1 MSSISTLGQAI
12 DQIAR
17 LKVQQNNLDDLSSQI
32 ATGKKTQNFSGL
44 GSDLLRSKRARAD
57 IKSLTQ
63 YTDNIVNG
71 HRRIELMNNAM
82 AQINDQVGTVLDAI
96 TVGIQ
101 QGEGPDLENLQKL
114 ASDVYNFV
122 LDLMN
127 EQDGDRYLFA
137 GSDSSIP
144 PIQDSGLFQTVLGN
158 FVPDQDDITNPPLEA
173 SGFIGEWGNG
183 TLTNQE
189 FIDAYRSTNENVL
202 GYSTSI
208 VSGTT
213 GDVRIRVDENS
224 DFEYTVL
231 ANNEGMKNIVVA
243 LGVLKELPP
252 VEFAPGALND
262 PTVTR
267 PSDDI
272 PPYPSSEKQ
281 DNFYEVLNDLA
292 SMMQQG
298 VEDLRQEQH
307 ALALVQTQTNLVK
320 DQHEYQ
326 INSYKTIIAQVEDV
340 DLTEAVTKIQ
350 QLQVSLEASFSVT
363 SLVSDLTLVNF
374 LR

>member
-1 MSSISTLGQAI
+1 
-12 DQIAR
+12 
-17 LKVQQNNLDDLSSQI
+17 
-32 ATGKKTQNFSGL
+32 
-44 GSDLLRSKRARAD
+44 
-57 IKSLTQ
+57 
-63 YTDNIVNG
+63 
-71 HRRIELMNNAM
+71 M
-82 AQINDQVGTVLDAI
+82 AQMNDQVGTVLDAI

-101 QGEGPDLENLQKL
+101 QGEGPDLANLQKL
-114 ASDVYNFV
+114 ASDVYDFV

-127 EQDGDRYLFA
+127 EQDGNRYLFA

-158 FVPDQDDITNPPLEA
+158 FIPDQDDITNPPLEA

-213 GDVRIRVDENS
+213 GEVRIRVDENS

-231 ANNEGMKNIVVA
+231 ANNDGMKNIVTA

-272 PPYPSSEKQ
+272 PPYPSTEKQ

-292 SMMQQG
+292 AMMQQG

>member
-17 LKVQQNNLDDLSSQI
+17 LKVQQNNLDDLSAQI
-32 ATGKKTQNFSGL
+32 ATGKKTQQFSGL

-57 IKSLTQ
+57 INSLTQ
-63 YTDNIVNG
+63 YTDNILNG
-71 HRRIELMNNAM
+71 HRRIELMNNSM
-82 AQINDQVGTVLDAI
+82 AQINEQVGTVLDAI

-101 QGEGPDLENLQKL
+101 QGEGPDLETLQKL
-114 ASDVYNFV
+114 ADDVYSFV

-127 EQDGDRYLFA
+127 EQDGNRYLFA

-158 FVPDQDDITNPPLEA
+158 FIPDQDDITNPPLEA

-189 FIDAYRSTNENVL
+189 FIDAYRATNENVL

-231 ANNEGMKNIVVA
+231 ANNDGMKNIVIA

-281 DNFYEVLNDLA
+281 DNFYQVLNDLA

>member
-82 AQINDQVGTVLDAI
+82 AQMNDQVGTVLDAI

-272 PPYPSSEKQ
+272 PPYPSTEKQ
-281 DNFYEVLNDLA
+281 DNFYQVLNDLA
-292 SMMQQG
+292 AMMQQG